1 MRVKAPID
9 TSHVR
14 DLHLRTALACDP
26 IKAQYKRASTND
38 ESVIEQIGIFR
49 AWDPEYGAWPFS
61 AQQRGIMEEVV
72 AKIEP
77 DWVSN
82 VLIPMVDMT
91 DSRTEPSLRLIDWF
105 VTNYSKSQGVA
116 INGSNIHV
124 DYIDVR
130 RAYQCRNFDPFR
142 RNLKLNFMS
151 PAPENKSYY
160 TTVGQVNFLL
170 WAHSTGVLQ
179 YVRIHRA
186 KIDEDMCGVCKRTRQ
201 QRQKCKEN
209 GTKRK
214 RTALSKDRSVKC
226 RITKSSDPT
235 ITYSTKKIRM

>member
-9 TSHVR
+9 TSQVR

-26 IKAQYKRASTND
+26 IKAQYKKASND
-38 ESVIEQIGIFR
+38 ESVAEQIGIFR
-49 AWDPEYGAWPFS
+49 ALDPDHGAWPFS
-61 AQQRGIMEEVV
+61 TQQRGIMEEIVN
-72 AKIEP
+72 KTGPE
-77 DWVSN
+77 WVST
-82 VLIPMVDMT
+82 VLIPMVDM
-91 DSRTEPSLRLIDWF
+91 SEARTEPSLRLIDWF
-105 VTNYSKSQGVA
+105 VTNYSKSHGIA

-142 RNLKLNFMS
+142 RNLKLNFTS
-151 PAPENKSYY
+151 PSDGKVYY

-170 WAHSTGVLQ
+170 WAHVMGVLE
-179 YVRIHRA
+179 YVRVHKA

-201 QRQKCKEN
+201 QRQICKEN

-214 RTALSKDRSVKC
+214 RTALSKDRIVKC

-235 ITYSTKKIRM
+235 IAYSTKKIRM